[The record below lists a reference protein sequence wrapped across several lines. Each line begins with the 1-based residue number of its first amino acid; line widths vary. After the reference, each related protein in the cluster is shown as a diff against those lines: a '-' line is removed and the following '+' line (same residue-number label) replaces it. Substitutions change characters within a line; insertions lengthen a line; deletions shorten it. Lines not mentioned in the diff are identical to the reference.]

1 MRPNP
6 HATDVWR
13 AIVDPHD
20 SDADSDVTSDG
31 KQLIAREHQRQ
42 PWCRLRLKLAC
53 TVFWAA
59 LILSAVTWVLL
70 HSSER
75 TYYASAPPAGA
86 VNYTQLLRAVERL
99 PYTLPTKANQLAA
112 VAAGQPQREEAIA
125 RMAAG
130 TAPFLHARTWRLA
143 SRFLEL
149 KQRVGSAVE
158 RREYAGMETAAFVT
172 RLLSRRPLVFMDA
185 RDIYLT
191 QTGEQGEGKELFLK
205 IGSSKEAPPLTLSRY
220 LS

>member
-1 MRPNP
+1 MSAEEPLKRHDKGVEIPGLSHP
-6 HATDVWR
+6 CSSYSLKTQTFLLSTAYLTLGDV
-13 AIVDPHD
+13 
-20 SDADSDVTSDG
+20 
-31 KQLIAREHQRQ
+31 
-42 PWCRLRLKLAC
+42 
-53 TVFWAA
+53 
-59 LILSAVTWVLL
+59 LSAKLQ
-70 HSSER
+70 HDK
-75 TYYASAPPAGA
+75 A
-86 VNYTQLLRAVERL
+86 VKSFKHALRAVERL
-99 PYTLPTKANQLAA
+99 PYALPTKANQLAS

-143 SRFLEL
+143 SRFLEV

-158 RREYAGMETAAFVT
+158 RREYAGMQTAAFVT

-205 IGSSKEAPPLTLSRY
+205 IGSSKEAAPLTLSRY